1 MTAAPRLS
9 QSLTVIDSDVL
20 GELVVSPTS
29 IIDFP
34 AGLLGFPECTRFV
47 LLAIEDREGLYWLQS
62 MDSSALTFVL
72 ADPFIAVPGFALDLP
87 DITAAELH
95 ARTPES
101 IVVLAFLTLPDCP
114 HAPFTA
120 NLQGPLA
127 INPLTRRGMQLV
139 LADSEHGTRTPVDLS
154 RCR

>member
-9 QSLTVIDSDVL
+9 QSLTIVDSDVL

-34 AGLLGFPECTRFV
+34 AGLLGFPDCKRFAM
-47 LLAIEDREGLYWLQS
+47 LAVDGREGLYWLQS
-62 MDSSALTFVL
+62 MDSSSLTFVL
-72 ADPFIAVPGFALDLP
+72 ADPFVAVPGFAVDLP

-95 ARTPES
+95 ARSPES
-101 IVVLAFLTLPDCP
+101 IVVLAILTLPDGP
-114 HAPFTA
+114 HVPFTA

-127 INPLTRRGMQLV
+127 INPLTRRGIQLV
-139 LADSEHGTRTPVDLS
+139 LPDSEFGTRTPVDLS